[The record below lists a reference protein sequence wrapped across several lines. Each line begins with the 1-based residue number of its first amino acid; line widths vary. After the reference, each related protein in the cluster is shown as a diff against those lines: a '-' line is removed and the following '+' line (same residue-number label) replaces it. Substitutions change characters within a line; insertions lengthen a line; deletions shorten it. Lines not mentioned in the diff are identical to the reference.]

1 MEMMMT
7 VMIKPVVRKYENR
20 YHKYKVITALVIEYD
35 KVDNNYTSN
44 TYAIDDSVKMI
55 NFRKK
60 YEH

>member
-1 MEMMMT
+1 MT

-60 YEH
+60 I